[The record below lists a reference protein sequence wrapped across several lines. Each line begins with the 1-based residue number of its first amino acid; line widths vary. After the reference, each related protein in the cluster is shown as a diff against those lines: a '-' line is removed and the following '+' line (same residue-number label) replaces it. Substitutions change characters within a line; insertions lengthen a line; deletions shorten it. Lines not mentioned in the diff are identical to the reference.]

1 MKEKAKKPEKTEKQ
15 EKKKKI
21 NVVSEV
27 ELTRRGRI
35 YLGERLKLCKKE

>member
-1 MKEKAKKPEKTEKQ
+1 MKEKAKKPEKP